1 MFFADGMLV
10 QPGALIDA
18 LLAGEGISTIAAQAA
33 RLRRHGAQ
41 WQVLDAQGRQVA
53 QAPVVVLANAADAP
67 RLLADS
73 GLLEP
78 LPRLARMHALA
89 GEVTLLPAE
98 ALSGGPRCVVG
109 GEGYLLPAVDG
120 WYVAGSTYVHGAAQA
135 LTGAEGQRVNLDKA
149 AGLLGQAP
157 AAFASLQPGSLP
169 GWAGWR
175 AVLPGRLPAAGP
187 VAHAPGLWLAAGYA
201 SRGLSWAALMGDV
214 IAARLCGEPGPL
226 ETDLLAQIAPR

>member
-1 MFFADGMLV
+1 MLV

-98 ALSGGPRCVVG
+98 AC
-109 GEGYLLPAVDG
+109 PAGRAASSAARDTCCPP
-120 WYVAGSTYVHGAAQA
+120 WTAGTW
-135 LTGAEGQRVNLDKA
+135 
-149 AGLLGQAP
+149 P
-157 AAFASLQPGSLP
+157 AAP
-169 GWAGWR
+169 
-175 AVLPGRLPAAGP
+175 
-187 VAHAPGLWLAAGYA
+187 
-201 SRGLSWAALMGDV
+201 M
-214 IAARLCGEPGPL
+214 CM
-226 ETDLLAQIAPR
+226 APRRR